1 MTTTSDNDSGLGGQA
16 LRDDQ
21 DFLDIQSE
29 SSAPALRDA
38 LGDIDTEGATLFLR
52 ALSNQNRLALVNE
65 LIEGERTVSELADKL
80 RMRQPAVS
88 QQLARLRESGIVEFR
103 RDGKTVY
110 YRIASAQ
117 IVHFLPLLQQHFPT
131 E

>member
-21 DFLDIQSE
+21 DFLEIQSE
-29 SSAPALRDA
+29 ASVPDQRAA
-38 LGDIDTEGATLFLR
+38 LGEIDVEGATLFLR
-52 ALSNQNRLALVNE
+52 ALSNQNRLALVKE
-65 LIEGERTVSELADKL
+65 LITGERTVSELADKL
-80 RMRQPAVS
+80 KMRQPAVS

-110 YRIASAQ
+110 YRIASAR
-117 IVHFLPLLQQHFPT
+117 IEHFLPLLQQHFPID
-131 E
+131 

>member
-1 MTTTSDNDSGLGGQA
+1 MTTTSDNDSGLAGQA

-21 DFLDIQSE
+21 DFLDFQSE
-29 SSAPALRDA
+29 SSAPALRDD
-38 LGDIDTEGATLFLR
+38 LGDIDIEGATLFLR
-52 ALSNQNRLALVNE
+52 ALSNQNRLALVNQ
-65 LIEGERTVSELADKL
+65 LIEGERTVSELADNL

-88 QQLARLRESGIVEFR
+88 QQLARLRESRIVEFR

-117 IVHFLPLLQQHFPT
+117 IQHFLPLLLQHFPS

>member
-1 MTTTSDNDSGLGGQA
+1 MTTTSDNDSGLAGQA

-21 DFLDIQSE
+21 DFLEIQSATSVLE
-29 SSAPALRDA
+29 QHEAP
-38 LGDIDTEGATLFLR
+38 GEIDIEGATLFLR
-52 ALSNQNRLALVNE
+52 ALSNQNRLSLVNE

-80 RMRQPAVS
+80 KMRQPAVS

-110 YRIASAQ
+110 YRIASAR
-117 IVHFLPLLQQHFPT
+117 IEHFLPLLQQQFPT
-131 E
+131 D

>member
-1 MTTTSDNDSGLGGQA
+1 MTTTSDNDSGLAGQA

-29 SSAPALRDA
+29 SSAPALRDD
-38 LGDIDTEGATLFLR
+38 LGDIDIEGATLFLR
-52 ALSNQNRLALVNE
+52 ALSNQNRLALVNQ
-65 LIEGERTVSELADKL
+65 LIEGERTVSELADNL

-88 QQLARLRESGIVEFR
+88 QQLARLRESRIVEFR

-117 IVHFLPLLQQHFPT
+117 IQHFLPLLLQHFPS